1 MNTATTT
8 SPSVSALAAAVAAQM
23 IGWKLG
29 ETSLGRDQGDQ
40 WAHIV
45 HAGGGEISISLK
57 SHPKAC
63 LHVSGVWPR
72 RPNGAWGEFM
82 PRDADRASYSIN
94 VGLGKTPAQIAR
106 DIARRLEGPYLT
118 EYARLAERMRA
129 TIAAEGGAAE
139 AAARIAASIGGK
151 AQKGQGDNHT
161 IWLADLFDGRRGHG
175 DLKVSPA
182 GEGEPAYVDL
192 ELRGI
197 TPDEAVLILK
207 LLRDGLEGTA
217 VAALIDTTKEHTPH
231 A

>member
-1 MNTATTT
+1 M
-8 SPSVSALAAAVAAQM
+8 
-23 IGWKLG
+23 
-29 ETSLGRDQGDQ
+29 
-40 WAHIV
+40 
-45 HAGGGEISISLK
+45 
-57 SHPKAC
+57 
-63 LHVSGVWPR
+63 SGVWPR

-94 VGLGKTPAQIAR
+94 VGLGKTAAQIAR

-118 EYARLAERMRA
+118 EYARLAERMRL

-139 AAARIAASIGGK
+139 AAARIAASIGEK
-151 AQKGQGDNHT
+151 AQKAQGDNHT
-161 IWLADLFDGRRGHG
+161 IRLAGLFSERRGHG

-182 GEGEPAYVDL
+182 GEGEPAYVNL

-197 TPDEAVLILK
+197 TPDEAILILK

-217 VAALIDTTKEHTPH
+217 VAALVENTTKEHTPH